1 MFGCEFRC
9 HGYQWRTAPW
19 CGAFSWTVSHF
30 TSWAS
35 SVLASWGLTALFCT
49 IIWTY
54 IKLFLLDKSI
64 LSTYFVLCSPYLAGW
79 LTVITFCRSITYTKR
94 GWIQLVSFLTLLSQ
108 MLSINQR
115 FVLCD
120 DIYEWFSVIG
130 IVLHTVQC
138 YLWLCIHRPH
148 LHTYKCYRGEEWLGE
163 VLFMI
168 KCPWWFVLRHVLY
181 CTDHECIVCLVE
193 MGFRLRNHY
202 RSMVGGLSTMRH
214 IVALVLVL
222 KLWVLYP
229 VICCCWIL
237 WSCEFLLICVS
248 FLFINLFL
256 LFYSDSV
263 LSWMRLK
270 ANCKVDRVWMVNRLV
285 WDGWVQA
292 DDECCNSCEE
302 VREAYRKKGW
312 AVTNPDLIDQVD
324 LDFFRH
330 MSFSPNQGSHLPC
343 KWF

>member
-19 CGAFSWTVSHF
+19 CGAFSWTVSDF

-35 SVLASWGLTALFCT
+35 SVLASWWLSALFCS

-54 IKLFLLDKSI
+54 NKLFLLQMSRFWTSLFYPLI
-64 LSTYFVLCSPYLAGW
+64 LYCAPHIWLAGW
-79 LTVITFCRSITYTKR
+79 HDQILQKHNIYKKR
-94 GWIQLVSFLTLLSQ
+94 LDPTGLILDAPKPDA
-108 MLSINQR
+108 INQPKVCALWWHVWI
-115 FVLCD
+115 VLC
-120 DIYEWFSVIG
+120 YWNSPPYSTMLLMT
-130 IVLHTVQC
+130 LHSQT
-138 YLWLCIHRPH
+138 P
-148 LHTYKCYRGEEWLGE
+148 TYKCYRGEEWLRK

-229 VICCCWIL
+229 VICCCWIF

-248 FLFINLFL
+248 FLFWASPELN
-256 LFYSDSV
+256 
-263 LSWMRLK
+263 
-270 ANCKVDRVWMVNRLV
+270 
-285 WDGWVQA
+285 
-292 DDECCNSCEE
+292 
-302 VREAYRKKGW
+302 EA
-312 AVTNPDLIDQVD
+312 
-324 LDFFRH
+324 
-330 MSFSPNQGSHLPC
+330 
-343 KWF
+343 